1 MLMEAPYEISTTV
14 RSLDFV
20 SSCISNYWEIAWKIG
35 DRTGALS
42 GDLDGYLLGVFFLVI
57 WDLHLF
63 VRYRA

>member
-1 MLMEAPYEISTTV
+1 MDTPYGFSTMV

-20 SSCISNYWEIAWKIG
+20 SSWISNYWEIAWKIG
-35 DRTGALS
+35 DQTGALS

-63 VRYRA
+63 MRYRA